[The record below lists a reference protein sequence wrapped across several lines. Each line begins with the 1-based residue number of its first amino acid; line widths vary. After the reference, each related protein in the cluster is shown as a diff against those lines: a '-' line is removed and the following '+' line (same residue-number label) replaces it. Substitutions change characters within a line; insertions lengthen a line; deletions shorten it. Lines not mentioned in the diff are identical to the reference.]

1 MRQASEPPDPA
12 RRGAGGSLRATV
24 LGPAADTPLARA
36 AQVSLQFLLV
46 AAALAVAGYVV
57 VQLRLVVLPLL
68 VAVFLAT
75 ILMPAADWLRRRIP
89 DAIAAFV
96 VMLVALALL
105 GGLTAVLAP
114 SVVSEFG
121 DLGESLREGLGQIGS
136 TLERVGFSQAEID
149 GAIDDALTSLQDNVG
164 GIGQGV
170 VTGALFVGELVT
182 GLLLALVLL
191 FFLLKDGHGIW
202 NWIVALVPARRRD
215 GLREV
220 GSASWSTL
228 GHYLRGVALVAL
240 FDGVTI
246 GVALAILGV
255 PLVLPLAVLTFFGAF
270 FPLVGAFTAGFVAAL
285 VALVSEGPVTA
296 LIVVGVIVAIQQL
309 EGDLIYPVLVG
320 RQIRLHPVAILLVLT
335 AGAVVAGI
343 VGALFAVPVA
353 AVGWTAIQHLRGERR
368 PKDITP
374 PPGEG

>member
-75 ILMPAADWLRRRIP
+75 VLMPAADWLRRRIP

>member
-343 VGALFAVPVA
+343 VGALFAVPAA

>member
-1 MRQASEPPDPA
+1 MREAPEPPDAA
-12 RRGAGGSLRATV
+12 RRGAGGSLRAAV
-24 LGPAADTPLARA
+24 LGPPADTPLARA

-46 AAALAVAGYVV
+46 AGALAVAGYVLV
-57 VQLRLVVLPLL
+57 RLRLVVLPL
-68 VAVFLAT
+68 VAAVFLAT
-75 ILMPAADWLRRRIP
+75 ILMPAVDWLRRRLP
-89 DAIAAFV
+89 GALAAFV

-105 GGLTAVLAP
+105 GGLTALLAP
-114 SVVSEFG
+114 SVVDEFG
-121 DLGESLREGLGQIGS
+121 DLGESLREGLGQVGS
-136 TLERVGFSQAEID
+136 TLERLGFSQAEID
-149 GAIDDALTSLQDNVG
+149 GAIDDALTSLQENVG

-191 FFLLKDGHGIW
+191 FFLLKDGHGVW
-202 NWIVALVPARRRD
+202 NWIVSLVPDRRRD

-220 GSASWSTL
+220 GSASWATL

-240 FDGVTI
+240 FDAVTI

-270 FPLVGAFTAGFVAAL
+270 FPLVGAFTAGLLAAL
-285 VALVSEGPVTA
+285 VALVSDGAVTA
-296 LIVVGVIVAIQQL
+296 LIVVGVIVAIQQI
-309 EGDLIYPVLVG
+309 EGDVIYPVLVG

-335 AGAVVAGI
+335 AGAVLAGI
-343 VGALFAVPVA
+343 VGALFAVPAA
-353 AVGWTAIQHLRGERR
+353 AVAWTAIQHLRGERR